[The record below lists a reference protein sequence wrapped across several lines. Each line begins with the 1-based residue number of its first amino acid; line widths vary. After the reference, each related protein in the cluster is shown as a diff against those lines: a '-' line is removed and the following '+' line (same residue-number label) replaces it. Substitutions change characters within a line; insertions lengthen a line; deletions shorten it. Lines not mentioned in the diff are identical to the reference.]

1 MGYVTECFAK
11 RLKEIREAAGLTQ
24 VQLAS
29 ELGVSRGAISYYE
42 KGERTPDIEFLDK
55 LSGYFGVSLNF
66 LMSYTSNIKDEHNGM
81 YDTYGLTDVA
91 CDKLSI
97 HHKLGNLISAVLG
110 HQDFN
115 ALRSLYEQLI
125 LNHDLFDASQLGYV
139 GFLMSDSLNKIIF
152 DSLVYLRN
160 MQLSPEEIT
169 ALNLE
174 RTESINAINK
184 MISDFDE
191 KHRLFQERANEEEK
205 RFEEDFRKE
214 HALQLKAQE
223 NVREKFWNTIEGVE
237 FYRERRHS

>member
-1 MGYVTECFAK
+1 
-11 RLKEIREAAGLTQ
+11 
-24 VQLAS
+24 
-29 ELGVSRGAISYYE
+29 
-42 KGERTPDIEFLDK
+42 
-55 LSGYFGVSLNF
+55 
-66 LMSYTSNIKDEHNGM
+66 
-81 YDTYGLTDVA
+81 
-91 CDKLSI
+91 
-97 HHKLGNLISAVLG
+97 
-110 HQDFN
+110 
-115 ALRSLYEQLI
+115 
-125 LNHDLFDASQLGYV
+125 
-139 GFLMSDSLNKIIF
+139 
-152 DSLVYLRN
+152 